1 MPVVGVAKFERFFR
15 RAAELDVDKDDLKRY
30 SDFANRKLYDLLLI
44 GQATAAANGRDI
56 VAPQDLP
63 VTKGLQES
71 IHAFRR
77 MDEELELEPILTQMS
92 VYPPL
97 DRTPSDETE
106 ARLPLI
112 LGGLSLALARVLKII
127 DPDLKNP
134 GSEHWER
141 AFRTFD
147 LVL

>member
-1 MPVVGVAKFERFFR
+1 
-15 RAAELDVDKDDLKRY
+15 
-30 SDFANRKLYDLLLI
+30 
-44 GQATAAANGRDI
+44 
-56 VAPQDLP
+56 
-63 VTKGLQES
+63 
-71 IHAFRR
+71 
-77 MDEELELEPILTQMS
+77 MDEELELEPILTQLS

-97 DRTPSDETE
+97 DRAPSEETE
-106 ARLPLI
+106 ERLPLI
-112 LGGLSLALARVLKII
+112 LGGLSLALAQVLKII